1 MINKVKV
8 KSTIL
13 TEKTEEDKFDYPVN
27 LTKQYFQRTKQQDKT
42 AKAKQK
48 ILRAQ
53 LALL

>member
-27 LTKQYFQRTKQQDKT
+27 LTKQYFQKTIQQDKV

-48 ILRAQ
+48 LLEAQ
-53 LALL
+53 IALL

>member
-13 TEKTEEDKFDYPVN
+13 TDKTTEDKFDYPVN
-27 LTKQYFQRTKQQDKT
+27 LTKEYFQRTKQQDKV

-48 ILRAQ
+48 LLAAQ
-53 LALL
+53 VALL